1 MVITKLF
8 YGLNEIIRIYK
19 DNVIIWESAT
29 KISLIGYGELKTYA
43 LGKASIT
50 GQVVFSGFAEIDTFG
65 SGVLVP
71 VAVFRLSGN
80 GEAAVNGL
88 GDLYAA
94 PIVQL
99 EGTGE
104 SRVYGLLDL
113 DLLQTA
119 NTSGDSNIVIYEAG
133 QVRLLATINGGASD
147 VELSINTSTLTGYT
161 LPIINSGGDTDII
174 IRTSGSGEAINI
186 VQMPIKEAIEIFTY
200 TFGKG
205 QSLNVADLD
214 GASSISVSV
223 SETMLKLLQMLGIEG
238 SSLVESYSTGSVSV
252 PTVVDDQGKTS
263 IATYTDGDATLLS
276 VIETNS
282 EVEIFTDTYG
292 KLSIWYLPFI
302 DTDGTL
308 YIRQA
313 YSAQVVDGVLEVS

>member
-29 KISLIGYGELKTYA
+29 KIRLIGYSEIKTYA
-43 LGKASIT
+43 LGT
-50 GQVVFSGFAEIDTFG
+50 GSVAADVVFSGFAEIDTFG

-71 VAVFRLSGN
+71 VAVFMLSGN
-80 GEAAVNGL
+80 GESAVNGM

-104 SRVYGLLDL
+104 SHAYGLADL
-113 DLLQTA
+113 DLLQLI
-119 NTSGDSNIVIYEAG
+119 NSSGDTEIKVYEAG
-133 QVRLLATINGGASD
+133 QVRLLATINGGKSY
-147 VELSINTSTLTGYT
+147 VELSINASASSVYS
-161 LPIINSGGDTDII
+161 LPIINSGGSSDIVI
-174 IRTSGSGEAINI
+174 YTSGSGEAVNI
-186 VQMPIKEAIEIFTY
+186 IQIPIKEAIQIMTYAVGNGLALDIINSEGTAEVKTYSGDALLNLLEILEMTGACDFDTY
-200 TFGKG
+200 GAGT
-205 QSLNVADLD
+205 LND
-214 GASSISVSV
+214 
-223 SETMLKLLQMLGIEG
+223 
-238 SSLVESYSTGSVSV
+238 
-252 PTVVDDQGKTS
+252 PTVNNGIGDAIVY
-263 IATYTDGDATLLS
+263 TYTDGDLAALDI
-276 VIETNS
+276 VETGS

>member
-80 GEAAVNGL
+80 GEDAVNGL

-99 EGTGE
+99 GGSGE
-104 SRVYGLLDL
+104 SRAYGLLDL
-113 DLLQTA
+113 DLLQTT

-133 QVRLLATINGGASD
+133 QVRLLATISAGASD

-174 IRTSGSGEAINI
+174 IRASGSGKFVNI
-186 VQMPIKEAIEIFTY
+186 VQVPIKEAIEIITY
-200 TFGKG
+200 AVGDVRN
-205 QSLNVADLD
+205 LNVAAL
-214 GASSISVSV
+214 GSATNISVNV
-223 SETMLKLLQMLGIEG
+223 STTTLTLLEVLGMLGSAFTDIYAAG
-238 SSLVESYSTGSVSV
+238 AVNV
-252 PTVVDDQGKTS
+252 PEVTANAGKTV
-263 IATYTDGDATLLS
+263 IPTYTDGDSTLLG

-292 KLSIWYLPFI
+292 KLNIWYLPFI

-308 YIRQA
+308 FIRQA
-313 YSAQVVDGVLEVS
+313 YSAEVVDGVLEVS

>member
-29 KISLIGYGELKTYA
+29 KISLIGYSELKTYA
-43 LGKASIT
+43 LGTASIT

-80 GEAAVNGL
+80 GEAAVNSL

-99 EGTGE
+99 ESAEE
-104 SRVYGLLDL
+104 SNVYGLADL
-113 DLLQTA
+113 DLLQSI
-119 NTSGDSNIVIYEAG
+119 NSSGDAEIKVYEAG
-133 QVRLLATINGGASD
+133 QVRLLAIISGGASD
-147 VELSINTSTLTGYT
+147 VELSINTYVPTVYT

-174 IRTSGSGEAINI
+174 IRASGSGEAVII
-186 VQMPIKEAIEIFTY
+186 VQVPIKEAIEIITY
-200 TFGKG
+200 AVGDVRN
-205 QSLNVADLD
+205 LNVAAL
-214 GASSISVSV
+214 GSVTNISVNV
-223 SETMLKLLQMLGIEG
+223 STTTLTLLEVLGMLGSAFTDI
-238 SSLVESYSTGSVSV
+238 YATGAVNV
-252 PTVVDDQGKTS
+252 PEVTSDAGNTV
-263 IATYTDGDATLLS
+263 IPTYTDGDATLLG
-276 VIETNS
+276 VVETNS
-282 EVEIFTDTYG
+282 GVEIFTDTYG
-292 KLSIWYLPFI
+292 ELNIWYLPFI

>member
-80 GEAAVNGL
+80 GKAA
-88 GDLYAA
+88 
-94 PIVQL
+94 
-99 EGTGE
+99 
-104 SRVYGLLDL
+104 VYGLADL
-113 DLLQTA
+113 DLLQSI
-119 NTSGDSNIVIYEAG
+119 NSSGDTEIKVYEAG

-161 LPIINSGGDTDII
+161 FPIINSGGDTDII

-186 VQMPIKEAIEIFTY
+186 VQIPIKEAIEIFTY
-200 TFGKG
+200 TLGKG
-205 QSLNVADLD
+205 QSLNIADLD

-238 SSLVESYSTGSVSV
+238 SSLVESYGMGSVSV
-252 PTVVDDQGKTS
+252 PTVVDNQGKTS
-263 IATYTDGDATLLS
+263 IATYTEGDSTLLG
-276 VIETNS
+276 VVETNS
-282 EVEIFTDTYG
+282 EVEIITDTYG

-313 YSAQVVDGVLEVS
+313 YSAQVVDGVLEVN

>member
-29 KISLIGYGELKTYA
+29 KISLIGYSELKTYA

-99 EGTGE
+99 GGSGE
-104 SRVYGLLDL
+104 SRAYGLLDL
-113 DLLQTA
+113 DLLRLI
-119 NTSGDSNIVIYEAG
+119 NSSGEAEIKVYEAG
-133 QVRLLATINGGASD
+133 QARLIAAISGGASD
-147 VELSINTSTLTGYT
+147 VELSINTSTLTGYI

-174 IRTSGSGEAINI
+174 IRTSGSGASVNI
-186 VQMPIKEAIEIFTY
+186 VQVPIKEAIEIISY
-200 TFGKG
+200 AVGDVRN
-205 QSLNVADLD
+205 LNVAAL
-214 GASSISVSV
+214 GSATNISVNV
-223 SETMLKLLQMLGIEG
+223 STTTLALLEVLGMLGSAFTDI
-238 SSLVESYSTGSVSV
+238 YATGAVNV
-252 PTVVDDQGKTS
+252 PEVTANAGKTV
-263 IATYTDGDATLLS
+263 IPTYTEGDSTLLG

-282 EVEIFTDTYG
+282 EVDFFTDTYG

>member
-99 EGTGE
+99 EGSGE
-104 SRVYGLLDL
+104 SNVYGLADL
-113 DLLQTA
+113 DLLQSI
-119 NTSGDSNIVIYEAG
+119 NSSGDIEIKVYEAG

-174 IRTSGSGEAINI
+174 IRTSGSGESVNI
-186 VQMPIKEAIEIFTY
+186 VQMPIKEAIGIITY
-200 TFGKG
+200 AVGEARN
-205 QSLNVADLD
+205 LDVAVLD
-214 GASSISVSV
+214 GATNISVNV
-223 SETMLKLLQMLGIEG
+223 SATILTLLEILGMIG
-238 SSLVESYSTGSVSV
+238 SAFTDIYATGAVNV
-252 PTVVDDQGKTS
+252 PEVVDNAGKTV
-263 IATYTDGDATLLS
+263 IPTYTEGDATLLG
-276 VIETNS
+276 VVETNS